1 MVLSFDGLPSGGV
14 VDDDVDAV
22 VCGVAVGEEAFVVVG
37 HVFCAGKGLC
47 VSGMTR
53 DVPNLELDLVD
64 GVGLVEVDED
74 GAEDGRGIG
83 TV

>member
-1 MVLSFDGLPSGGV
+1 MPFDRLPSGRV
-14 VDDDVDAV
+14 VDDDVDAIV
-22 VCGVAVGEEAFVVVG
+22 FGVAVGEEALVVVVG
-37 HVFCAGKGLC
+37 HVFCAGQGRC
-47 VSGMTR
+47 VSGVAR
-53 DVPNLELDLVD
+53 DVSNLELDLVD